1 MKLKLILKL
10 TSIKCI
16 QTQKTNKF
24 FPYLKNLNQEKIQRK
39 KTIPPF
45 SSKIYPL
52 FQSKLKKNPNKNL
65 NNSNSFIMFD
75 GQDKPTID
83 KIISIN
89 YRNKKPQNTNSL
101 STSSSNFLF
110 FQKSVSNH
118 HSNNPLNVNKH
129 HTSNHHI
136 GTNLQITNQNI
147 ISSTHKSQNPS
158 ANNSIVFTPF
168 SNNTVSTNPMP
179 CTVKNKKFKSAS
191 NSIPHDNNN
200 NNNNHSKSDS
210 AGVDNKVNVLLNEL
224 NKQLKECPNEGD
236 INKIIDKKF
245 NIIKTSYYNFVKMLP
260 SETQQNFLLNVME
273 MITTILN
280 FKNDQISELTTNSS
294 LEHHI
299 HPYNKKKVPLNQ
311 MYAKQ
316 IVRMTNKQSKE
327 QEKQMLS
334 KTVNVLR
341 KETVDSDESEEDT
354 NTNKNNGISTTEER
368 ELLQEIQFC
377 DKVKLNKHNSMQ
389 NLNLPKL
396 DFNFILGYYGNTRNK
411 KEKKQQTQH
420 KHHQQIQHVHGIN
433 YTSII
438 GMKKTCT

>member
-1 MKLKLILKL
+1 MK
-10 TSIKCI
+10 
-16 QTQKTNKF
+16 
-24 FPYLKNLNQEKIQRK
+24 
-39 KTIPPF
+39 
-45 SSKIYPL
+45 
-52 FQSKLKKNPNKNL
+52 
-65 NNSNSFIMFD
+65 D
-75 GQDKPTID
+75 
-83 KIISIN
+83 
-89 YRNKKPQNTNSL
+89 
-101 STSSSNFLF
+101 
-110 FQKSVSNH
+110 
-118 HSNNPLNVNKH
+118 
-129 HTSNHHI
+129 
-136 GTNLQITNQNI
+136 
-147 ISSTHKSQNPS
+147 
-158 ANNSIVFTPF
+158 
-168 SNNTVSTNPMP
+168 
-179 CTVKNKKFKSAS
+179 
-191 NSIPHDNNN
+191 
-200 NNNNHSKSDS
+200 
-210 AGVDNKVNVLLNEL
+210 L

-260 SETQQNFLLNVME
+260 SEIQQNYLLNVME

-299 HPYNKKKVPLNQ
+299 HPYSKKKVPLNQ

-316 IVRMTNKQSKE
+316 IVRMSNKQSKE

-341 KETVDSDESEEDT
+341 KEAVDSDESEEDT

-411 KEKKQQTQH
+411 KEKKQQQTQQ
-420 KHHQQIQHVHGIN
+420 KHQQQNQQIQHVHGIN
-433 YTSII
+433 YTSIF

>member
-1 MKLKLILKL
+1 MYTNTKNKQIFSIFEELK
-10 TSIKCI
+10 
-16 QTQKTNKF
+16 
-24 FPYLKNLNQEKIQRK
+24 PRKNSTK

-65 NNSNSFIMFD
+65 NNSNSLIMFD

-118 HSNNPLNVNKH
+118 HSNNPLNINKH

-136 GTNLQITNQNI
+136 GTSLQITNQNM
-147 ISSTHKSQNPS
+147 ISSAYKSQNPS

-168 SNNTVSTNPMP
+168 SNNTVSTKPMS
-179 CTVKNKKFKSAS
+179 CTVKNKKFKSVS
-191 NSIPHDNNN
+191 NSIPHENNN
-200 NNNNHSKSDS
+200 NNNNNNNYSKSDS
-210 AGVDNKVNVLLNEL
+210 TGVDNKVNVLLNEL

-260 SETQQNFLLNVME
+260 SEIQQNYLLNVME

-316 IVRMTNKQSKE
+316 IVRMSNKQSKE

-341 KETVDSDESEEDT
+341 KEAVNSDESEEDT

-411 KEKKQQTQH
+411 KEKKQQQTQQ
-420 KHHQQIQHVHGIN
+420 KHQQQNQQIQHVHGIN
-433 YTSII
+433 YTSIF